1 MLLNFGGL
9 GFEALALRF
18 SGFFLLLKRA
28 SDGFCSGHLRF
39 GLLCASL
46 QARGRFLRLPAAGL
60 ERVRGGFEFLC
71 VFAALCQGFP
81 REPLRKIAGQL
92 LELRGQPA
100 RQFGSQRFRCR
111 GTCLARL
118 LIALLVKPFQRP
130 RSFIRDFHAPCGKLL
145 LPLFQRETAFGG
157 DRVRSGL
164 LGSGLNLLSRVG
176 DQSSY
181 LSRQLERRIGGTG
194 RRRKDPHIVARIGP
208 WELGF
213 AERSWRLGFQN
224 SCGRR
229 QGWWHGCA
237 VNDRRRMHALRE
249 SKPVFRRKCDAP
261 QVSGHFQFHR
271 HLKELADGPR
281 SLDPG
286 HAAPHRSRW
295 LSGFRVRN
303 FQLHPHIL

>member
-1 MLLNFGGL
+1 
-9 GFEALALRF
+9 
-18 SGFFLLLKRA
+18 
-28 SDGFCSGHLRF
+28 
-39 GLLCASL
+39 
-46 QARGRFLRLPAAGL
+46 
-60 ERVRGGFEFLC
+60 
-71 VFAALCQGFP
+71 
-81 REPLRKIAGQL
+81 
-92 LELRGQPA
+92 
-100 RQFGSQRFRCR
+100 
-111 GTCLARL
+111 
-118 LIALLVKPFQRP
+118 
-130 RSFIRDFHAPCGKLL
+130 
-145 LPLFQRETAFGG
+145 
-157 DRVRSGL
+157 
-164 LGSGLNLLSRVG
+164 VG

-237 VNDRRRMHALRE
+237 VDDRRRMHALRE
-249 SKPVFRRKCDAP
+249 SKPVFRRKRDAP
-261 QVSGHFQFHR
+261 QVSGYFQFHR

-295 LSGFRVRN
+295 LSGFRARN
-303 FQLHPHIL
+303 FQLHPHIPSHVTLRLAAATVAVADERRTALDKRAPHCVHTGYDESI